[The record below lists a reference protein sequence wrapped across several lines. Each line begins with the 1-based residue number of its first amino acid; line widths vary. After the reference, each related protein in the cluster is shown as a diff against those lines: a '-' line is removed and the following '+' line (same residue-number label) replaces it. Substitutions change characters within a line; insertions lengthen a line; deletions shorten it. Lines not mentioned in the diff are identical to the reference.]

1 MDFIRFYISNVT
13 LLNLATSAWHYVVT
27 LICKLTRHCLYLQEQ
42 VQEDILQRMLTK
54 FNLICRNEAIDL
66 DYLLDVAQ
74 QELALAINA
83 SNHVNIPDNLIRGLQ
98 ELINVVNISLNL
110 EETSGNAS
118 EIVTYTWGN
127 MGRPRLEISR
137 DDLKELLTTALPVK
151 TLAQLCGVSRRT
163 MNRRLK
169 EQSLS
174 VRGCY
179 SCISDNELDRVV
191 RSIKI
196 RMPHAGY
203 RLVKGELL
211 ARGHRIQWH
220 RVKASMQR
228 VDGAGILAR
237 MFQLGFVARRI
248 YSVPAP
254 LSLVHVDTN
263 HKLIM

>member
-1 MDFIRFYISNVT
+1 MYSLSLRR
-13 LLNLATSAWHYVVT
+13 
-27 LICKLTRHCLYLQEQ
+27 KLTMHCLYLQEQ
-42 VQEDILQRMLTK
+42 VREDILQRMLTK
-54 FNLICRNEAIDL
+54 FHSICRNETIDM

-74 QELALAINA
+74 QELTLAIAA
-83 SNHVNIPDNLIRGLQ
+83 SNHVDIPAELIRSLQ
-98 ELINVVNISLNL
+98 ELINLINTSQSSEESSVNL
-110 EETSGNAS
+110 S
-118 EIVTYTWGN
+118 EIVTLTCGN
-127 MGRPRLEISR
+127 FGRPRLDIHR
-137 DDLKELLTTALPVK
+137 DDLKELLSTALPVE

-163 MNRRLK
+163 LNRRLK
-169 EQSLS
+169 EHSLS

-179 SCISDNELDRVV
+179 SNISDNELDRLV
-191 RSIKI
+191 RAIKL

-237 MFQLGFVARRI
+237 MVQLGFIARRT

-263 HKLIM
+263 HKLIT

>member
-1 MDFIRFYISNVT
+1 M
-13 LLNLATSAWHYVVT
+13 
-27 LICKLTRHCLYLQEQ
+27 
-42 VQEDILQRMLTK
+42 
-54 FNLICRNEAIDL
+54 
-66 DYLLDVAQ
+66 
-74 QELALAINA
+74 
-83 SNHVNIPDNLIRGLQ
+83 
-98 ELINVVNISLNL
+98 

-127 MGRPRLEISR
+127 VGRPRLEISR
-137 DDLKELLTTALPVK
+137 DDLKELLTTALPVE

-179 SCISDNELDRVV
+179 SSISDNELDHVV

-211 ARGHRIQWH
+211 ARGHRIQGEGQYATGGWSWNFGQNGS
-220 RVKASMQR
+220 AW
-228 VDGAGILAR
+228 
-237 MFQLGFVARRI
+237 F
-248 YSVPAP
+248 YSSQEATLFLHHCP
-254 LSLVHVDTN
+254 
-263 HKLIM
+263 

>member
-1 MDFIRFYISNVT
+1 MSNVT
-13 LLNLATSAWHYVVT
+13 LLNLARSAWNYVVT

-42 VQEDILQRMLTK
+42 VREDILQRMLTK

-98 ELINVVNISLNL
+98 ELINFLNISLNS
-110 EETSGNAS
+110 EETSGNAAS
-118 EIVTYTWGN
+118 EFVSYTWGN
-127 MGRPRLEISR
+127 VGRPPLEISR
-137 DDLKELLTTALPVK
+137 DDLKELLSAALPVE

-179 SCISDNELDRVV
+179 SSISDNELDSVV

-196 RMPHAGY
+196 RTPHAGY

-211 ARGHRIQWH
+211 AYNGT
-220 RVKASMQR
+220 
-228 VDGAGILAR
+228 G
-237 MFQLGFVARRI
+237 
-248 YSVPAP
+248 
-254 LSLVHVDTN
+254 
-263 HKLIM
+263 